1 MRGKSHCQLGAYL
14 AETYFP
20 HISAPCRTAFLLG
33 CIEPDRNPATYLK
46 GSLRAQ
52 WLRGHNYE
60 NAKHFMGRI
69 ARRLEQK
76 PHWNILDY
84 YTAGKL
90 IHYTVDAF
98 TYAHNSSFPVSLQE
112 HKQYEDA
119 LQIYFLRF
127 LQNRSAQEKAPSRSV
142 MSTIAKHH
150 RDYLERT
157 PDIDRD
163 SRYAFSVCCCV
174 ARMLSMRPARA

>member
-20 HISAPCRTAFLLG
+20 HISPAYRTVFLLG

-60 NAKHFMGRI
+60 NAKYFMSRI

-98 TYAHNSSFPVSLQE
+98 TYAHNSSFPVNLQE
-112 HKQYEDA
+112 HKKYEYA
-119 LQIYFLRF
+119 LQIYFLQF
-127 LQNRSAQEKAPSRSV
+127 LQNRSAQEKAPSNSI
-142 MSTIAKHH
+142 MSTISKHH

-174 ARMLSMRPARA
+174 ARMLAMRPIRA

>member
-1 MRGKSHCQLGAYL
+1 MRGKSHCQLGNYL
-14 AETYFP
+14 VNTYFP
-20 HISAPCRTAFLLG
+20 QISGPYRTAFLLG

-46 GSLRAQ
+46 GSVRAQ

-60 NAKHFMGRI
+60 NAKYFMGRI

-76 PHWNILDY
+76 KCWNLLDY

-112 HKQYEDA
+112 HKKYEDA
-119 LQIYFLRF
+119 LQVYFLRF
-127 LQNRSAQEKAPSRSV
+127 LQGRGTPEKLPARSV
-142 MSTIAKHH
+142 MDTISKHH
-150 RDYLERT
+150 EDYLART

-174 ARMLSMRPARA
+174 ARMLAAKPA

>member
-1 MRGKSHCQLGAYL
+1 
-14 AETYFP
+14 
-20 HISAPCRTAFLLG
+20 
-33 CIEPDRNPATYLK
+33 
-46 GSLRAQ
+46 
-52 WLRGHNYE
+52 
-60 NAKHFMGRI
+60 MGRI

-76 PHWNILDY
+76 KRWNLLDY

-112 HKQYEDA
+112 HKKYEDA
-119 LQIYFLRF
+119 LQVYFLRF
-127 LQNRSAQEKAPSRSV
+127 LQGRGTPEKLPARSV
-142 MSTIAKHH
+142 MDTISKHH
-150 RDYLERT
+150 EDYLART

-174 ARMLSMRPARA
+174 ARMLAAKPA

>member
-1 MRGKSHCQLGAYL
+1 MRGKSHCQLGNYL
-14 AETYFP
+14 VDTYFP
-20 HISAPCRTAFLLG
+20 QISGPYRTAFLLG

-46 GSLRAQ
+46 GSIRAQ

-60 NAKHFMGRI
+60 NAKRFMGRI
-69 ARRLEQK
+69 ACRLERK
-76 PHWNILDY
+76 KHWNCLDY

-112 HKQYEDA
+112 HKKYEDA

-127 LQNRSAQEKAPSRSV
+127 LQGRGTPDWNAGAFGGFL
-142 MSTIAKHH
+142 IAKHH
-150 RDYLERT
+150 EDYLART

-174 ARMLSMRPARA
+174 ARMLAAKPARA